1 MLDNHIFQLV
11 DLKYSKKTNLWN
23 VFNFPEK
30 KRISYIN
37 KKRKEKKKNK
47 VKEEQNIKYLEA
59 MLY

>member
-1 MLDNHIFQLV
+1 MF
-11 DLKYSKKTNLWN
+11 T
-23 VFNFPEK
+23 FPEK

-47 VKEEQNIKYLEA
+47 IKEEQNIKYLEA